1 MSVRASWDIFCAVV
15 DNFGDIGVTWRLARQ
30 LAAEHGQQVRLWVD
44 DLDTF
49 ARLCPAASAQ
59 ADQQMHEGVDVRRWS
74 SQWPGAEPADVV
86 IEAFACNLPQAYIN
100 AMAASGRRILWL
112 NLEYLSA
119 EDWIVG
125 AMRCRPCSPTVYRS
139 TSSFEAETG
148 GLIREADLMLRRASF
163 QGDPERQAG
172 FLATLGVVRQPEAR
186 LLSLFAYENTAVAGW
201 LDALAAD
208 SRVNQLLVP
217 EGRVLGDVA
226 AWLGV
231 ATLEPG
237 ACHQRGSLQI
247 SIVPFTTQDEY
258 DLLLWSCDFNA
269 VRGEESF
276 IRAQWAGRPLV
287 WHIYPQED
295 DAHWDKL
302 NAFLE
307 LLAGASPAAVRRCEF
322 WHAWNA
328 GEGAEQAWTDCWA
341 NTRRYWSTPKPGP
354 TRRSPMAIWPESW
367 CFTQIG
373 YDTRPVFVS
382 NSLRIFRMKTAQE
395 FRAGQVAIINGAPWV
410 IQKAE
415 FNKSGRNSAVV
426 KMKLKNLLNGSATET
441 VYKADDKLEPVILER
456 KEVTYSYFA
465 DPLYVFM
472 DNEFNQY
479 EIEKTTWKA

>member
-1 MSVRASWDIFCAVV
+1 M
-15 DNFGDIGVTWRLARQ
+15 
-30 LAAEHGQQVRLWVD
+30 D

-125 AMRCRPCSPTVYRS
+125 CHALPSLQPNGVQKYFFFPG
-139 TSSFEAETG
+139 FEAETG

-307 LLAGASPAAVRRCEF
+307 LYCRGSRLLPVRRCESSGMRGTRER
-322 WHAWNA
+322 APSRR
-328 GEGAEQAWTDCWA
+328 GADCWA

-367 CFTQIG
+367 CFLHRLAMIRGLFLSLIPFG
-373 YDTRPVFVS
+373 YFV
-382 NSLRIFRMKTAQE
+382 
-395 FRAGQVAIINGAPWV
+395 
-410 IQKAE
+410 
-415 FNKSGRNSAVV
+415 
-426 KMKLKNLLNGSATET
+426 
-441 VYKADDKLEPVILER
+441 
-456 KEVTYSYFA
+456 
-465 DPLYVFM
+465 
-472 DNEFNQY
+472 
-479 EIEKTTWKA
+479 

>member
-1 MSVRASWDIFCAVV
+1 LSVRASWDIFCAVV

-125 AMRCRPCSPTVYRS
+125 CHALPSLQPNGVQKYFFFPG
-139 TSSFEAETG
+139 FEAETG

-231 ATLEPG
+231 AALEPG

-247 SIVPFTTQDEY
+247 SIVPFMTQDEY

-287 WHIYPQED
+287 WHIYPQAD

-307 LLAGASPAAVRRCEF
+307 LYSQGLSPAAGSALREF

-328 GEGAEQAWTDCWA
+328 GKGAEQTWTGLLGQ
-341 NTRRYWSTPKPGP
+341 YP
-354 TRRSPMAIWPESW
+354 TLLEHAETW
-367 CFTQIG
+367 T
-373 YDTRPVFVS
+373 
-382 NSLRIFRMKTAQE
+382 NA
-395 FRAGQVAIINGAPWV
+395 QVANGDLA
-410 IQKAE
+410 
-415 FNKSGRNSAVV
+415 G
-426 KMKLKNLLNGSATET
+426 KL
-441 VYKADDKLEPVILER
+441 
-456 KEVTYSYFA
+456 
-465 DPLYVFM
+465 VFFYT
-472 DNEFNQY
+472 D
-479 EIEKTTWKA
+479 WL